1 MTLSA
6 PTFRLNNNHDRN
18 LKACKTCGKLK
29 AELSKE
35 EKKLKTCGKCKRVAY
50 CSKECQKKDWKG
62 HKKNCG
68 PADAPN
74 NTTNPNAPICLN
86 Q

>member
-1 MTLSA
+1 MALST
-6 PTFRLNNNHDRN
+6 PTFHPDNKQDRN

-35 EKKLKTCGKCKRVAY
+35 EKKLKACGKCERVAY
-50 CSKECQKKDWKG
+50 CSKECQKDWKG

-68 PADAPN
+68 PTDAPK
-74 NTTNPNAPICLN
+74 NTTNHMLVSA
-86 Q
+86 